1 MEICQETGELYMVYR
16 ILIITIV
23 KKEEEEV
30 YDQLKEISH
39 KKWKNY
45 LWYTH
50 GNNHDPTPSTTK
62 QQNNSAAAK
71 EELRRVKIY

>member
-1 MEICQETGELYMVYR
+1 MVYD
-16 ILIITIV
+16 ILIITTV
-23 KKEEEEV
+23 KKEGEEV

-39 KKWKNY
+39 NKWKNY

-50 GNNHDPTPSTTK
+50 GKNHDPTPSTTK
-62 QQNNSAAAK
+62 QQNNSAAA